1 MRNLFYKNS
10 AVGIRLSEFG
20 LSLKDSP
27 SFLSRSK
34 QLIFLCGANQ
44 SVNTPSK
51 RRANLKKFIHQISSD
66 YTVIYAEG
74 IFNEIK
80 KFGPQKNAL
89 DLEHRISDVADK
101 VIIILESE
109 SAFCELGAFAHEKLR
124 HKLIVVNNTRFEHS
138 ESFINTGP
146 IAAMKEARAPVIWY
160 PMAADGI
167 RVSDGI
173 GAIFKD
179 LETALTP
186 QPAGGGPVNYD
197 ALDNLRMNKI
207 SLYFLHDLV
216 LLSGPVSHKELISCL
231 ISLFGQKSFDAVSS
245 LLAVLR
251 EARLIVDTSE
261 NKSVA
266 NSPPIYQAVT
276 AEFFLKYK
284 YDVYALMAAFRVF
297 HQKRNPQ
304 RFAYG

>member
-1 MRNLFYKNS
+1 MRNLFYENS
-10 AVGIRLSEFG
+10 AVGIRLNEFG

-44 SVNTPSK
+44 APNTPSQ
-51 RRANLKKFIHQISSD
+51 RRTNLKKFIHQISPD

-80 KFGPQKNAL
+80 KFGPQKNVL

-124 HKLIVVNNTRFEHS
+124 HKLIVINNARFEHS

-146 IAAMKEARAPVIWY
+146 IAALKEAKSPVMWY
-160 PMAADGI
+160 PMTSNGI
-167 RVSDGI
+167 KVSDGI

-179 LETALTP
+179 LEAALTH
-186 QPAGGGPVNYD
+186 QPADGGPVNYETLGD
-197 ALDNLRMNKI
+197 LRMNKI

-216 LLSGPVSHKELISCL
+216 LLSGPVSYKELISCL
-231 ISLFGQKSFDAVSS
+231 ISLFGHKSFDAASS

-251 EARLIVDTSE
+251 EAGLVTDLST
-261 NKSVA
+261 NKSTP
-266 NSPPIYQAVT
+266 NLPPIYEAVT
-276 AEFFLKYK
+276 TDFFLKYK

-297 HQKRNPQ
+297 HQKRSPQ
-304 RFAYG
+304 RFAYE

>member
-1 MRNLFYKNS
+1 MRNLFYENS
-10 AVGIRLSEFG
+10 AVGIRLNEFG

-44 SVNTPSK
+44 AVNTPSK
-51 RRANLKKFIHQISSD
+51 RRENLRRFIHQISPD

-80 KFGPQKNAL
+80 KFGPQKNVL
-89 DLEHRISDVADK
+89 DLEHRISDIADK

-124 HKLIVVNNTRFEHS
+124 HKLIVVNNARFEHS

-146 IAAMKEARAPVIWY
+146 IAAMKEVKAPVLWY
-160 PMAADGI
+160 SMAADGI
-167 RVSDGI
+167 RSSDGI

-179 LETALTP
+179 LEAALTL
-186 QPAGGGPVNYD
+186 QPADGGPVNSETLGD
-197 ALDNLRMNKI
+197 LRMNKI

-216 LLSGPVSHKELISCL
+216 LISGPVSHKELISCL
-231 ISLFGQKSFDAVSS
+231 ITLFGRKSFDAVSH

-251 EARLIVDTSE
+251 EAGLVVDISSKE
-261 NKSVA
+261 A
-266 NSPPIYQAVT
+266 PGAIPIYEAVT
-276 AEFFLKYK
+276 TEFFLKYK
-284 YDVYALMAAFRVF
+284 YDVYALMAAFRTF
-297 HQKRNPQ
+297 HQKKNPT
-304 RFAYG
+304 RFSYG